1 MCECCE
7 HWSTTLSHTETTAR
21 HCHTAHPPACPP
33 DEVFLSCG
41 VGTPRRGL
49 FPLHY
54 GVKLLNFSGPK
65 TEPSEEPPPPL
76 GAGWVGGSRPLV
88 PITSCLS
95 AVRWLSPTP
104 ETACQITMRAI
115 RGMRRSCCGWL
126 QALARRGVGGTGRAL
141 LGGELQH
148 RPARRW
154 YDVVMAN
161 YLDAVARV
169 DFENKVRKMMP
180 SNCYGTLC
188 NYVSKCGW
196 INRRHTLV
204 DNPEGQLTGVSTGCG
219 KVTR

>member
-1 MCECCE
+1 M
-7 HWSTTLSHTETTAR
+7 WSGNPQAGVVS
-21 HCHTAHPPACPP
+21 PPFWREASEIFRPQNRA
-33 DEVFLSCG
+33 L
-41 VGTPRRGL
+41 RRA
-49 FPLHY
+49 
-54 GVKLLNFSGPK
+54 
-65 TEPSEEPPPPL
+65 PPPL